1 MQWKCSSVDFR
12 RATHLSH
19 VSVQPL
25 GIKQKILLFTFI
37 LSNFKVHGQTLK
49 SVALKIALT
58 GFCSSKGTT
67 IEHAEKLQIPLEL
80 YKRDINT
87 SK

>member
-1 MQWKCSSVDFR
+1 MQWKCNSVDFR

-25 GIKQKILLFTFI
+25 GIKQMILLFIFI
-37 LSNFKVHGQTLK
+37 LSNFEVRGQILK

-58 GFCSSKGTT
+58 GFCSSKGT
-67 IEHAEKLQIPLEL
+67 IQHAETLQVPLEL
-80 YKRDINT
+80 YKRDINA

>member
-12 RATHLSH
+12 RATYLSH

-25 GIKQKILLFTFI
+25 EIKQMILLFTFI
-37 LSNFKVHGQTLK
+37 LSSFKVRGQKLQ

-58 GFCSSKGTT
+58 GFCSSQGTT
-67 IEHAEKLQIPLEL
+67 IERVEKLQIPLEL
-80 YKRDINT
+80 YKRDTNT